1 MKDTQGATSSKWVR
15 GGMNRKGAIEELGGH
30 SFFKLTLVIFKLQ
43 MKKKKSVYLSSL
55 NEGGHGFFNF
65 FKGGHLQKRLGNP
78 VLHLL
83 IGLLLGLLQGLLMAA
98 M

>member
-43 MKKKKSVYLSSL
+43 MKKKKVCVF
-55 NEGGHGFFNF
+55 E
-65 FKGGHLQKRLGNP
+65 
-78 VLHLL
+78 
-83 IGLLLGLLQGLLMAA
+83 
-98 M
+98 